1 MQVKC
6 YTSVVSFLQ
15 FVDEASRLLL
25 SIFGAITASA
35 PLPVMVSLR
44 LLSGFTASVS
54 GYSVLCAL
62 KRDFVCNGGA
72 ADGVKES
79 CLSSRCNDKA
89 RYMLDYFENY
99 KLLISTV
106 FKVNCIILN
115 CIVYSA

>member
-15 FVDEASRLLL
+15 FVDKASRLLL
-25 SIFGAITASA
+25 SIINVITASA
-35 PLPVMVSLR
+35 PLPIMVSLR
-44 LLSGFTASVS
+44 LFSGFTASAFW
-54 GYSVLCAL
+54 YSVVCAL

-89 RYMLDYFENY
+89 RY
-99 KLLISTV
+99 KLKRV
-106 FKVNCIILN
+106 FPGVVEGIDG
-115 CIVYSA
+115 